1 MFCRQQ
7 SQTALGVITFHLLCY
22 LLRDHL
28 AGIQPR
34 HRVGQSQAHSH
45 GLSHSVVRMV
55 LCPRA
60 LQVDQTWGRRQRG
73 SESQPNPHAL
83 GEMARRGTPRGWGPA
98 EGAPGCSCVL
108 ILGPGLCM
116 AGAGHSHPGRHLWL
130 GPEGHQSSGLAA
142 PLEDHLQG
150 SASIPQSPPRGS
162 PPRVLPELWG
172 GPSCPQVELPKV
184 PVPLKVSVPMGSG
197 RQSSSSLCLMQS

>member
-45 GLSHSVVRMV
+45 GLSHSVGRMV

-60 LQVDQTWGRRQRG
+60 LQVDQT
-73 SESQPNPHAL
+73 
-83 GEMARRGTPRGWGPA
+83 
-98 EGAPGCSCVL
+98 
-108 ILGPGLCM
+108 
-116 AGAGHSHPGRHLWL
+116 
-130 GPEGHQSSGLAA
+130 
-142 PLEDHLQG
+142 
-150 SASIPQSPPRGS
+150 
-162 PPRVLPELWG
+162 
-172 GPSCPQVELPKV
+172 
-184 PVPLKVSVPMGSG
+184 
-197 RQSSSSLCLMQS
+197 